1 MAMDGADTD
10 QSLHGS
16 LFGGGRGPSPTVELQ
31 QTKEQLTKQESR
43 VRHLTAVLAEAE
55 QDLAKLTQLNELLKE
70 EVRRQQRSIEREAH
84 VHNSEYLKN
93 VIFKFITLS
102 NGDERSRL
110 VPVLNTILKL
120 SPDETQKLQNVAK
133 GSDTASR
140 GWSGLLWNS

>member
-1 MAMDGADTD
+1 MVMDGTD
-10 QSLHGS
+10 GDHSIHGS

-93 VIFKFITLS
+93 VIFKFITLN

-140 GWSGLLWNS
+140 GWTGLLWNS